1 MSGTDTVIEAD
12 WTTRQR
18 EVLDAVLAVLVEDGD
33 RMTMNAVAQR
43 ASCSKETLYKW
54 FGDRD
59 GLLTATVKWQA
70 QNVRVTPTDPRQ
82 LDRSTLRKRLEEFA
96 ANWLSVVSTKTSI
109 ALNRVAISEAGSAG
123 GLGKI
128 LLENGRFEMG
138 RRLKPILDAGRA
150 KGLLTFDDTE
160 TAFRTFFGLVA
171 RDVQFRLL
179 LGETLD
185 LTKAIIR
192 ADAMR
197 AADQFLALYGAG
209 EISTDSHPLSTPDND
224 G

>member
-33 RMTMNAVAQR
+33 RMTMSAVAQR

-70 QNVRVTPTDPRQ
+70 QNVRVTPTDPHQ

-96 ANWLSVVSTKTSI
+96 VNWLSVVSTKTSI

-138 RRLKPILDAGRA
+138 RRLKPILDAGRT
-150 KGLLTFDDTE
+150 KGLLAFDDTE

-209 EISTDSHPLSTPDND
+209 EISTEFPPVIDAR
-224 G
+224 